1 MVLLPEGKIINNPD
15 TVKLIKV
22 LPTTLKD
29 ETFFIVVIKMDDDS
43 ELMLERCAT
52 RMEAEAL
59 AERCCRLLNGEE
71 LDSVDIPSFVEPESP
86 IEDNEESSEWD
97 ISEEDS
103 IDEPTRSPSS
113 SVEESSDWD
122 LSSTGEDSLD
132 GGNPQPEVEESSSW
146 DMSESGADSVETT
159 PQSSVAEEESS
170 DWDLSSDAESSQQ
183 PESESEEESSSW
195 GFSSEEDNAA
205 LPKRGAKPKIQK
217 PYTEPNQ
224 NSESKGTTNAE
235 KIELASIG
243 AELEFT
249 DTVEEASA
257 ENEVKPISV
266 PRVTGFIEEDS
277 DEWIPDNG
285 LDDWYD

>member
-1 MVLLPEGKIINNPD
+1 M
-15 TVKLIKV
+15 
-22 LPTTLKD
+22 
-29 ETFFIVVIKMDDDS
+29 
-43 ELMLERCAT
+43 
-52 RMEAEAL
+52 
-59 AERCCRLLNGEE
+59 
-71 LDSVDIPSFVEPESP
+71 
-86 IEDNEESSEWD
+86 
-97 ISEEDS
+97 
-103 IDEPTRSPSS
+103 
-113 SVEESSDWD
+113 EESSDWD
-122 LSSTGEDSLD
+122 LSSTGEDSLN
-132 GGNPQPEVEESSSW
+132 GNPQPKVEESSSW
-146 DMSESGADSVETT
+146 DMSESGADIDIVETT

-205 LPKRGAKPKIQK
+205 LSKKGAKPKIQK

-235 KIELASIG
+235 KIELSYKG
-243 AELEFT
+243 TELEFT